1 MARKPDDKNL
11 VNLGPLDESGQE
23 QDTPRIQPKPERRV
37 FSATY
42 KLEILE
48 KLQKAKARR
57 GAVGEL
63 LRREGL
69 YAAQVAKWKQ
79 EIEESLTDSL
89 VKKRG
94 PKPNAAAKAEKEAA
108 RLTRENERLKE
119 RLRQMELVIDAQ
131 KKIAEILKA
140 QSKND
145 EESEDK

>member
-11 VNLGPLDESGQE
+11 VNLGPSDDSDQE
-23 QDTPRIQPKPERRV
+23 QGTSRIQSKPQRRV
-37 FSATY
+37 FSAAY

-48 KLQKAKARR
+48 KLQEAKSRR

-108 RLTRENERLKE
+108 RLARENERLKE
-119 RLRQMELVIDAQ
+119 KLRQMELVIDAQ
-131 KKIAEILKA
+131 KKIAEILNA
-140 QSKND
+140 HSKTD
-145 EESEDK
+145 EESENK